1 MNSMLKYILKRIV
14 LMIFTAFFI
23 MTMLFIFVKYL
34 PDPITCAPGSSACES
49 EAIWRENL
57 GYNKPI
63 LVQYWIYLKLLFT
76 QGQFG
81 VGFKMYQWQSVTDVV
96 FSKMAPTMYVNF
108 WSLILA
114 IPVGLGLGIFA
125 ALKKNKWEDQVISV
139 VVMLVI
145 SVPSFV
151 YAFLIQFIFVKSGF
165 PYTQVINATTFAQL
179 ANWTAFVSYIPP
191 ILCLSLG
198 TIAGLTRFT
207 RAELTEVLTSD
218 FMLLAR
224 AKGLTRAQATVRHAM
239 RNAMVPIFPMIMGEF
254 IAIIGGSLIIEQFF
268 GIPGV
273 GELYLQSINQVDYNF
288 FMFLSMFYVVIGLAS
303 GLVIDL
309 SYGIVD
315 PRIRMGAK

>member
-1 MNSMLKYILKRIV
+1 MNSMLKYVLRRIV

-23 MTMLFIFVKYL
+23 MTMLFMFVKFL
-34 PDPITCAPGSSACES
+34 PDPIVCAPGSSACES
-49 EAIWRENL
+49 EVLWRENL
-57 GYNKPI
+57 GYNKPVLI
-63 LVQYWIYLKLLFT
+63 QYLIYLKLLFT
-76 QGQFG
+76 EGQFG
-81 VGFKMYQWQSVTDVV
+81 VGFKMYQWQNVTDVV
-96 FSKMAPTMYVNF
+96 FSKLAPTMYVNF
-108 WSLILA
+108 WSLLLA

-125 ALKKNKWEDQVISV
+125 ALKKNKWEDQFISV
-139 VVMLVI
+139 LVMIVI

-151 YAFLIQFIFVKSGF
+151 YAFLIQFVFTKAGF
-165 PYTQVINATTFAQL
+165 PYTQVINATTFSQL
-179 ANWTAFVSYIPP
+179 ARFEAFVSYLPA

-224 AKGLTRAQATVRHAM
+224 AKGLTRAQATIQHAM

-254 IAIIGGSLIIEQFF
+254 IAIIGGSLIIEKFF

-273 GELYLQSINQVDYNF
+273 GKLYLDSINEVDYNF

-309 SYGIVD
+309 SYGVVD

>member
-34 PDPITCAPGSSACES
+34 PDPIVCAPGSSACES

-63 LVQYWIYLKLLFT
+63 LIQYWIYLKLLFT